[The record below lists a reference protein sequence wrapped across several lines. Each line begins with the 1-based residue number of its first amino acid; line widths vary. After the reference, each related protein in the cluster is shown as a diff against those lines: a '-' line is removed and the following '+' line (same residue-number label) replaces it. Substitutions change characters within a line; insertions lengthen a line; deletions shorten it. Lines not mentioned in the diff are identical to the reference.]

1 MKPVLSAAISN
12 DILFIGG
19 DRMNFV
25 FDIDGTLC
33 FDGKTIEST
42 IIEALTS
49 LSDAGHEIIF
59 ASARPIR
66 DLVPVI
72 PSQFRYGKLVG
83 GNGCFTSVNGNVSAN
98 VFTPNLMEQLHN
110 IIQTHQLTYLAD
122 GEWDYAYTGSLEHPI
137 YKNIDQSSAKNI
149 TITELEKICKLVLF
163 NPTQLVMSSLEQLPL
178 SITTY
183 KNENAIDIS
192 PLGINKVS
200 GLERVN
206 VHDFIAFGNDSN
218 DQCLFE
224 KARYS
229 VCVGDNEVHKY
240 ASIKITKENVAETI
254 LQLKEKY
261 IAEELRRH

>member
-1 MKPVLSAAISN
+1 
-12 DILFIGG
+12 
-19 DRMNFV
+19 MNFV

-33 FDGKTIEST
+33 FDGKTIDQP
-42 IIEALTS
+42 IIDALTK

-72 PSQFRYGKLVG
+72 PAQFRKGKLVG
-83 GNGCFTSVNGNVSAN
+83 GNGCFISKYNHISAN
-98 VFTPNLMEQLHN
+98 IFSSSLIDQLHT
-110 IIQTHQLTYLAD
+110 IIQTYHLTYLAD

-137 YKNIDQSSAKNI
+137 YKNIDQSSARNI
-149 TITELEKICKLVLF
+149 PIIELDKICKLVIF
-163 NPTQLVMSSLEQLPL
+163 NPTQQIISELEQLPV
-178 SITTY
+178 SITSY

-200 GLERVN
+200 GLKKLN

-224 KARYS
+224 KATYS
-229 VCVGDNEVHKY
+229 VCVGNNEVHQY
-240 ASIKITKENVAETI
+240 ASKKITKEHVAETI
-254 LQLKEKY
+254 LQLKNKFTM
-261 IAEELRRH
+261 

>member
-1 MKPVLSAAISN
+1 
-12 DILFIGG
+12 
-19 DRMNFV
+19 MNFV
-25 FDIDGTLC
+25 FDIDGTIC
-33 FDGKTIEST
+33 FDGKTIESS
-42 IIEALTS
+42 IIDALTK

-66 DLVPVI
+66 DLVPII
-72 PSQFRYGKLVG
+72 PSQFRKGKLVG
-83 GNGCFTSVNGNVSAN
+83 GNGCFASENDNICSN
-98 VFTPNLMEQLHN
+98 FFTPNLTEQLYA

-137 YKNIDQSSAKNI
+137 YKHIDQSSAKNT

-163 NPTQLVMSSLEQLPL
+163 KPTQQVITSLEQLPV

-200 GLERVN
+200 GLEKLHVQ
-206 VHDFIAFGNDSN
+206 DFIAFGNDSN

-224 KARYS
+224 KALYS

-240 ASIKITKENVAETI
+240 ASTKILKNTVAKTI
-254 LQLKEKY
+254 LQLKN
-261 IAEELRRH
+261 IQFSR